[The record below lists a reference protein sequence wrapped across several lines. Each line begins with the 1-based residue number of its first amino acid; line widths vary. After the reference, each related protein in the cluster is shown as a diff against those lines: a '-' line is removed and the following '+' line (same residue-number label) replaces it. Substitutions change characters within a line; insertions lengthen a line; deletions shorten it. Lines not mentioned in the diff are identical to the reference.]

1 MNGQG
6 VDLQAELEARR
17 DFVARLEQE
26 RADLQIELDEFRQ
39 MYTARVGSAQA
50 ELESLELHIAE
61 YQLRNELVRL
71 RGNLL
76 DAARL
81 EAEVD
86 WQLRGRRE
94 QFTGYQE
101 SVRQAERAECA
112 ARVLEPAMQ
121 LDLRAL
127 YRDLAKRTHPDLAT
141 DETDRTARG
150 ILMAEINAAY
160 ARFDLVAL
168 RAISARLDAS
178 ERDGQSTGAVALRAE
193 IERLEGVIS
202 TLRGE
207 IARLNQSDWMAMK
220 IDAALARSRG
230 FDWFDQARR
239 HILARTAER
248 RRELDR
254 LVAAFRELVQQAGLV

>member
-1 MNGQG
+1 MSGPG
-6 VDLQAELEARR
+6 ADWQAELEARR

-26 RADLQIELDEFRQ
+26 RADLQIELDGFRQ
-39 MYTARVGSAQA
+39 MYMARIGPAQA
-50 ELESLELHIAE
+50 ELESLELHVAE
-61 YQLRNELVRL
+61 YRMRNELVRL

-76 DAARL
+76 DAAKL

-101 SVRQAERAECA
+101 SIRQAERAELA
-112 ARVLEPAMQ
+112 ARSPDPATQ
-121 LDLRAL
+121 LDLKAV
-127 YRDLAKRTHPDLAT
+127 YRDLAKRAHPDLAT
-141 DETDRTARG
+141 DKTDRAARG
-150 ILMAEINAAY
+150 TLMAEINAAY
-160 ARFDLVAL
+160 ARFDLAAL
-168 RAISARLDAS
+168 RAMSARLDAS
-178 ERDGQSTGAVALRAE
+178 GRDGQSRGAGGLRAE

-202 TLRGE
+202 ALRSE

-230 FDWFDQARR
+230 IDWFDQARQ

-248 RRELDR
+248 RRELDA
-254 LVAAFRELVQQAGLV
+254 LVARFRELVQQAGLV

>member
-1 MNGQG
+1 MSGQG
-6 VDLQAELEARR
+6 IDLQAELEARR

-26 RADLQIELDEFRQ
+26 RADLQIELDGFRQ
-39 MYTARVGSAQA
+39 RYMGRVGSAQA
-50 ELESLELHIAE
+50 ELEALELHIAE
-61 YQLRNELVRL
+61 YRLRNELVRL

-76 DAARL
+76 DAAKL

-94 QFTGYQE
+94 QFSGYQD
-101 SVRQAERAECA
+101 SVRQAERAERA
-112 ARVLEPAMQ
+112 AQSLDPGTQ
-121 LDLRAL
+121 LDLKAL
-127 YRDLAKRTHPDLAT
+127 YRDLAKRAHPDLAM
-141 DETDRTARG
+141 DEADRATRG
-150 ILMAEINAAY
+150 ALMAEINAAY
-160 ARFDLVAL
+160 ARFDLAAL
-168 RAISARLDAS
+168 RAISARLGAS
-178 ERDGQSTGAVALRAE
+178 GREGQSTAAALRAE
-193 IERLEGVIS
+193 IERLEGIIS

-230 FDWFDQARR
+230 IDWFDQARK

-254 LVAAFRELVQQAGLV
+254 LVATFRELVQQAGLV